1 MYYQFSKK
9 SYGVYQTSKILKNLI
24 NLGRLPMELQNKEN
38 RRVIAYKFTN
48 TIRNEILNYRDTV
61 NSIYVED

>member
-38 RRVIAYKFTN
+38 RRVITYKLTN
-48 TIRNEILNYRDTV
+48 TIRNKISNYKDTKFD
-61 NSIYVED
+61 IC

>member
-1 MYYQFSKK
+1 
-9 SYGVYQTSKILKNLI
+9 
-24 NLGRLPMELQNKEN
+24 MELQNKEK

-61 NSIYVED
+61 SLIYVED